1 VSDLFD
7 DESLAVLERRID
19 EWLGAMKSSNQTI
32 LAIDIAEPDPM
43 FRARWYV
50 RMRGETKDF
59 ITVWITLGQRTLR
72 YETYVMPAPE
82 ENLAEFNEQLLRR
95 NDKLI
100 GAHFSLGL
108 EDAVYLRGDL
118 PLIGLTESEL
128 DRIVGSMYAHVEQ
141 CFRPLLMLWVRLA
154 IRRLIVAARHPID
167 RRMTAAP
174 GPPAGVPSA
183 PVGKS
188 VPAGR
193 PRGLA

>member
-1 VSDLFD
+1 MSDLFD
-7 DESLAVLERRID
+7 DESLAVFERRID
-19 EWLGAMKSSNQTI
+19 EWLAAMKSSNETI

-82 ENLAEFNEQLLRR
+82 ENIAEFNEQLLRR
-95 NDKLI
+95 NDKWG

-118 PLIGLTESEL
+118 PLSGLTEPEL
-128 DRIVGSMYAHVEQ
+128 DRIVGSLYAHVEQ
-141 CFRPLLMLWVRLA
+141 CFRPLLMLGYASRFA
-154 IRRLIVAARHPID
+154 D
-167 RRMTAAP
+167 
-174 GPPAGVPSA
+174 
-183 PVGKS
+183 
-188 VPAGR
+188 
-193 PRGLA
+193 